1 MEIDLNTLPAQQ
13 VYYLNLLTKFSGRTN
28 RLKPLNPGDMG
39 KKKEVFIT
47 ENFSYLSVSDQVVFN
62 DSKMQLKDAVAYCKG
77 VFAGGFIFG
86 MIYNIIRTSATKS
99 LGPGVVKSIVFG
111 FAMTGGF
118 YQYNYWE
125 YQKSLHKIYVRIL
138 INRRAL
144 NPKQVAEEI
153 KDNNN
158 NDEK

>member
-1 MEIDLNTLPAQQ
+1 
-13 VYYLNLLTKFSGRTN
+13 
-28 RLKPLNPGDMG
+28 MG

-99 LGPGVVKSIVFG
+99 LGPGVVKSVVFG

-125 YQKSLHKIYVRIL
+125 YQKCLHKIYVRIL
-138 INRRAL
+138 NNRRAL
-144 NPKQVAEEI
+144 NPKKVIEEI
-153 KDNNN
+153 KISN
-158 NDEK
+158 NDEKWRIWTKLQIIKKKEFFFIFFHIIFIQYLRFHFEF